1 MGVEDSAGQEA
12 VALGEGEAGAFRV
25 SCSVAEVKAN
35 ARGPRA
41 ARGGLLLL
49 RVEGGIKWQE
59 GETCTLGS
67 EPAHA
72 PQV

>member
-49 RVEGGIKWQE
+49 RVEGGIK
-59 GETCTLGS
+59 
-67 EPAHA
+67 
-72 PQV
+72 

>member
-1 MGVEDSAGQEA
+1 MGVEDSAGQEV

-49 RVEGGIKWQE
+49 RVEGGIK
-59 GETCTLGS
+59 
-67 EPAHA
+67 
-72 PQV
+72 